1 MNLGLELFFA
11 AAAPAA
17 AEVPAATGGLNLI
30 HGFLLGAL
38 AVAVVLF
45 TFDSRRPRLA
55 KRYLRFLLLGCMA
68 VLILAPLVWIYCSIF
83 KKNEVLMAYPFL
95 PPLSKWGETLGLDN
109 FRRLFTPRVS
119 LQGPIV
125 FWQYM
130 LNSLFL
136 ASAATMIQMFFCSL
150 GGYALAKFR
159 FNGRRQLML
168 FMLGS
173 MTLPG
178 MLFLAPLF
186 ELMFRL
192 GWLDTYA
199 ALLVPGAATAFGIF
213 LFRQAMQ
220 AVPDSLI
227 EAARVDGAGEFFIYW
242 RIIMPLVQPMTAAFC
257 LIVFMGQWN
266 SFISPQIY
274 LQSTYKLTV
283 PVVLSQYMTQY
294 AEDYGMFLAGTAL
307 AIVPIAILFL
317 ALQREFIA
325 GLTSGAVKG

>member
-1 MNLGLELFFA
+1 MNRVPGLFFA
-11 AAAPAA
+11 AEP
-17 AEVPAATGGLNLI
+17 VAATPIGSGGI
-30 HGFLLGAL
+30 TFVQGFLLGAAAI
-38 AVAVVLF
+38 AVALF
-45 TFDSRRPRLA
+45 AFDSRRPRLA
-55 KRYLRFLLLGCMA
+55 KRYLRFVLLGCMA
-68 VLILAPLVWIYCSIF
+68 TLILTPLIWVYCSVF
-83 KKNEVLMAYPFL
+83 KRNDVLMAYPFL
-95 PPLSKWGETLGLDN
+95 PPPGRWGETLGLDN

-125 FWQYM
+125 FWQYL

-159 FNGRRQLML
+159 FTGRRQLML

-173 MTLPG
+173 MMLPG
-178 MLFLAPLF
+178 MLFLAPMF
-186 ELMFRL
+186 ELMYRL
-192 GWLDTYA
+192 GWMDTYA

-213 LFRQAMQ
+213 LFKQAMQ

-266 SFISPQIY
+266 AFLSPQIY

-283 PVVLSQYMTQY
+283 PVVLSQFMTQY
-294 AEDYGMFLAGTAL
+294 NDDYGMFLSGTAL
-307 AIVPIAILFL
+307 AILPIAALFL

>member
-1 MNLGLELFFA
+1 MNLLPALFLA
-11 AAAPAA
+11 AAAPAPVA
-17 AEVPAATGGLNLI
+17 PPSAGGINLI
-30 HGFLLGAL
+30 HGFLLGAF
-38 AVAVVLF
+38 AIAVVLF

-55 KRYLRFLLLGCMA
+55 QRYLRYLLLGCMA
-68 VLILAPLVWIYCSIF
+68 ALILAPLVWIYCSIF

-95 PPLSKWGETLGLDN
+95 PPIAKWGETLGLDN
-109 FRRLFTPRVS
+109 FRRLFAPRVS

-125 FWQYM
+125 FWQYL

-136 ASAATMIQMFFCSL
+136 ASTATMIQMFFCSL

-186 ELMFRL
+186 DLMFRL

-266 SFISPQIY
+266 SFLSPQIY

-283 PVVLSQYMTQY
+283 PIVLSQYMTQY

-307 AIVPIAILFL
+307 AIVPIAVLFL
-317 ALQREFIA
+317 ALQKEFIA